1 MANQYEH
8 EADWKALTEVLQ
20 CPDEAVLG
28 EVLRLIQAHDSAV
41 SGRVAGFRARD
52 YLAHQLDCARRE
64 GRLAQLQVEA
74 LEAELSRPHVVL
86 DRMELGLHRIALLI
100 DKSARNGEV
109 PSGLAAAVRTLV
121 SKALS
126 V

>member
-1 MANQYEH
+1 MANQR

-20 CPDEAVLG
+20 CADEAVLG
-28 EVLRLIQAHDSAV
+28 EVLRLIRSHESAV
-41 SGRVAGFRARD
+41 VGRIAGFRARD

-64 GRLAQLQVEA
+64 RRLAQLQVEA

-100 DKSARNGEV
+100 DKSVRDGEV
-109 PSGLAAAVRTLV
+109 PRGLAAAVRTLV